1 MTALVHQATRFPAL
15 RSTQPARQIAHTLNN
30 LRDVWNTWS
39 QARRQASADRELW
52 NAAKADARVM
62 TDLTCAISRHGN

>member
-1 MTALVHQATRFPAL
+1 MTTLARQATRFPAL

-30 LRDVWNTWS
+30 LRGAWSTWK
-39 QARRQASADRELW
+39 QARRQARADRQMW
-52 NAAKADARVM
+52 SVAQDDARVM